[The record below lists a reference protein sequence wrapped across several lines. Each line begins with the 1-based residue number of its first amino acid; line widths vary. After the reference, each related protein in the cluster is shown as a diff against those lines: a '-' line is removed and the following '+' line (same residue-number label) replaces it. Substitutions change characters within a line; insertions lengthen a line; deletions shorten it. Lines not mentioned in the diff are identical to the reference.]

1 MHDVPPAVGD
11 LVMVPARV
19 VAVDGSDLPVDQAP
33 QPPHLHRAAV
43 ISAAGEWRPAGYATK
58 LAGTSANSRECIELH
73 KEHRA
78 SDPAEGDPR

>member
-19 VAVDGSDLPVDQAP
+19 VAVDGSDLTVDLDHQ
-33 QPPHLHRAAV
+33 HHHVHRDEV